1 MTARNGTAD
10 APNGLVTRA
19 RVADQVIDDLR
30 ERILTGG
37 LPRGSRL
44 PTERELAA
52 EFGVSAPTIRESL
65 RALTS
70 LGLVEVRHGSGAYV
84 RTDSEAILSGPLAML
99 MQLESVSL
107 QEVIGLIQL
116 LNLHAAGLAAQSAT
130 DADIALVYEAAQRT
144 AQCETLEDAQ
154 RGGAAFLVALSDAS
168 HQPLLAGL
176 CRFLTNLL
184 VTLETSAY
192 AGRSVSFWRKWTE
205 DTAPTRLAIANALAC
220 RDHPALQAEV
230 TNLHNLVLGRLSPTL
245 RAARLSDPALAPFVS
260 GLGFDSAR

>member
-1 MTARNGTAD
+1 
-10 APNGLVTRA
+10 
-19 RVADQVIDDLR
+19 
-30 ERILTGG
+30 
-37 LPRGSRL
+37 
-44 PTERELAA
+44 
-52 EFGVSAPTIRESL
+52 
-65 RALTS
+65 
-70 LGLVEVRHGSGAYV
+70 
-84 RTDSEAILSGPLAML
+84 
-99 MQLESVSL
+99 L

-144 AQCETLEDAQ
+144 TECETLEDAQ

-176 CRFLTNLL
+176 CRFLTNML

-192 AGRSVSFWRKWTE
+192 ARRSVSFWRKWTE
-205 DTAPTRLAIANALAC
+205 DTAPTRLAIAGALAR

-245 RAARLSDPALAPFVS
+245 RAARLSDPALAPFVRA
-260 GLGFDSAR
+260 LGFDSPR